1 MKKSLLSLFG
11 VTVGVLSVFSTA
23 MAQTP
28 ASATW
33 ALSADKTVVTSG
45 SISANDQGLGGLSDA
60 TYSTAIGYYEGGW
73 QRLTST
79 STYTATTTATPPVTS
94 PSLPFITGPLPDYTH
109 YAEFKITSNATLYT
123 KINTFKLTA
132 FGGGTGNA
140 RLVVLYSLDNFATPG
155 SPMPSAGAYNS
166 TTYPATEAT
175 PVTLINTG
183 DAGKPANVPPV
194 AATKTLEQAT
204 LTFSNI
210 NQIIAPN
217 TTFSVRVY
225 PFLSS
230 ASTTSARYFVSQ
242 NASIGATTATSISL
256 LPLNFLSFTAK
267 PDAFGKTVALNWSTT
282 NEVNTAS
289 FAIQKRTD
297 NGDFAT
303 IGNIPSK
310 NTAGVHHYSFA
321 DNNASAGNSYYRIV
335 QYDNDHSSSNS
346 EVQAV
351 SIKASAGGV
360 NIYPNP
366 VADVLNANHSALQA
380 GATAKISNS
389 NGSTVLQQALTV
401 GATQSSIDVSQLK
414 PGVYILSISGQ
425 AAQKFVKR

>member
-28 ASATW
+28 ASGQWLLNSTTTNTGNGSGEIIVSDQTMSGLNLKGYNDITAAAPSTTGINENI
-33 ALSADKTVVTSG
+33 TVN
-45 SISANDQGLGGLSDA
+45 A
-60 TYSTAIGYYEGGW
+60 
-73 QRLTST
+73 QRLNTTDTDNKWPANETAPVSTRYTEYQIAPAAGKDLKVQTVSIDFGDAGST
-79 STYTATTTATPPVTS
+79 SMMRVHIYYSIDDFATQVRLNPVTD
-94 PSLPFITGPLPDYTH
+94 PDDGLILPKYDANTKWMRASYT
-109 YAEFKITSNATLYT
+109 TSVLVPNT
-123 KINTFKLTA
+123 KTFKL
-132 FGGGTGNA
+132 
-140 RLVVLYSLDNFATPG
+140 
-155 SPMPSAGAYNS
+155 
-166 TTYPATEAT
+166 
-175 PVTLINTG
+175 
-183 DAGKPANVPPV
+183 
-194 AATKTLEQAT
+194 
-204 LTFSNI
+204 
-210 NQIIAPN
+210 
-217 TTFSVRVY
+217 RVY
-225 PFLSS
+225 PWWPSS
-230 ASTTSARYFVSQ
+230 SSNTKYLVQSNVNITGVT
-242 NASIGATTATSISL
+242 GAPGT

-351 SIKASAGGV
+351 SIKASAGAV

-401 GATQSSIDVSQLK
+401 GATQSSIDVSSLK